1 MSARFD
7 RVSLAAGLV
16 VFGLGGLLLLEA
28 EAVIDLRL
36 GLIGALVSA
45 AIGAILL
52 VSGLVGGGE
61 DDER

>member
-1 MSARFD
+1 MSDRLD

-16 VFGLGGLLLLEA
+16 ISGLGGLLLLDQED
-28 EAVIDLRL
+28 VIDLSL
-36 GLIGALVSA
+36 GLLGALVSA

-52 VSGLVGGGE
+52 VSGLVGAEE